1 MHHDP
6 RQQVYAGITLEGL
19 DVVAEAISKF
29 ASTYRVWLFKG
40 EMGAGKT
47 TLIKAVGAALGVTET
62 MSSPTFSIVNQYE
75 AGASGSIYHF
85 DFYRIRS
92 EAEAYDI
99 GADEYFYSGS
109 PCFIEWPEKIPTLIP
124 ATHGSVTIQ
133 STDNTHRTIVITVHD
148 GKEENRI

>member
-92 EAEAYDI
+92 
-99 GADEYFYSGS
+99 GQRRM
-109 PCFIEWPEKIPTLIP
+109 TLVRMNIFIP
-124 ATHGSVTIQ
+124 AVRVLSNGL
-133 STDNTHRTIVITVHD
+133 R
-148 GKEENRI
+148 KFLP